1 MTARKSV
8 LNVSTLEL
16 VSLAC
21 YFSTAFLLTKI
32 DCVYDK
38 VASHAGLNAKGDLT
52 MHQTDSAPVGEPTV
66 LVARPATA
74 PVATTVP
81 LPAAT
86 RPDRPPPAPTAN
98 VAPNS
103 IRVHSPDWRS
113 QLLPQVET
121 DSVGDLMHQRA
132 GTNTEGN
139 SKHHSKKAHWEDT
152 NTEGHNTDQ
161 TSKLKASTTFMVLTR
176 TPRQKMMKT
185 YWPEG
190 SLSGKMLRDIFH
202 EAEELVGR
210 VNTKEINF
218 ELKGLQTG
226 YRYRIHAGDQKAFEH
241 MRKCFNHEAKDE
253 LKNGHYDFE
262 ISLELIGGTEQGD
275 NQINNEIDELSEVEE
290 IF

>member
-1 MTARKSV
+1 
-8 LNVSTLEL
+8 
-16 VSLAC
+16 
-21 YFSTAFLLTKI
+21 
-32 DCVYDK
+32 
-38 VASHAGLNAKGDLT
+38 
-52 MHQTDSAPVGEPTV
+52 MHQTDSVPEAEPTA
-66 LVARPATA
+66 LVSHPATP

-86 RPDRPPPAPTAN
+86 RTNRPSPAPTATL
-98 VAPNS
+98 APNS
-103 IRVHSPDWRS
+103 TRVDSSDWRS
-113 QLLPQVET
+113 ELLPQAET
-121 DSVGDLMHQRA
+121 DTVQDLMHQRE

-139 SKHHSKKAHWEDT
+139 SEHPSEKAHQEDT

-176 TPRQKMMKT
+176 IPRQKMMKT

-210 VNTKEINF
+210 ANTKEIKF
-218 ELKGLQTG
+218 ELKGSQTG
-226 YRYRIHAGDQKAFEH
+226 YRFRIHAGDQKAFEH

-253 LKNGHYDFE
+253 LKKGHYDFE

-275 NQINNEIDELSEVEE
+275 NQIDNEIDELSEVEE
-290 IF
+290 VF